1 MRKLS
6 FVLGSLIGLLSISAV
21 AQNPND
27 KLIKINDSIY
37 KVRDF
42 ERLYTKNLD
51 LITDVNQKDIS
62 NYLDLFIL
70 YKLKVQKAYE
80 LGLDKTESFKEELN
94 LHRNQLAEKY
104 FINEEK
110 LNALVEQAI
119 QRDKEEINASHILVK
134 VSKSATKEEDK
145 KAYEK
150 AMAIREQLLK
160 GADFEA
166 LAQEVSDDLSAKE
179 NKGNLGY
186 FSAFKMVHEFETGAY
201 QTPKGEI
208 SLPVRSDFG
217 YHIIKVIERRVKPQ
231 VREVSHIFIQK
242 NDDLSPTELAKKA
255 YHVHSLLNL
264 GEDFGEL
271 AIEHSDDVSSKM
283 SRGVM
288 GKFNEHNLD
297 IPNVGELVYKLKENE
312 FTEPILS
319 NYGYHIFQVNKIHP
333 YPEDKEVFAGFLRK
347 VKSDKRSAILE
358 TDLKEYLIKEYKVQF
373 NESAINKA
381 KTYIKADIFETEN
394 EINLKDIKKN
404 EVLFSFDK
412 QAIKTTEYI
421 EWFNKN
427 LGLFATFE
435 SIEAI
440 RNDSFND
447 FVKKVLRDYYDKNLN
462 TKYPEFNQIV
472 NEYKEGLLLFAL
484 LEDVIWKE
492 AKENEEVLQKIFEKD
507 KEKYR
512 MPQSFTGDFYSFS
525 YKKDALNWQKALEK
539 NADAKIE
546 DLQVKFYKKY
556 SGEFTNSNN
565 RLPKGLKLEDIKN
578 GIIEKNQM
586 FFVFV
591 KPEIK
596 PSYIPTFEDAK
607 KKVISNYLEI
617 HEKNYFSELEK
628 ASKVTIEKE
637 VLSKLVAKYK
647 Q

>member
-242 NDDLSPTELAKKA
+242 NDELSPTELSKKA